1 MSPCGKRLKEER
13 FTSLELVV
21 MPKLLWLNLDKIKV
35 SDPFWKNQVY
45 FKILFGLDI
54 KEYVEWFRDCPTG
67 DLVIRYV

>member
-35 SDPFWKNQVY
+35 SDPFWKNQSSC
-45 FKILFGLDI
+45 G
-54 KEYVEWFRDCPTG
+54 
-67 DLVIRYV
+67 